1 MIHCVRK
8 MVMRNEM
15 DNKIRFFIL
24 DFVGITL
31 RLSLSLSL
39 SHSFDIKKWWLSF

>member
-24 DFVGITL
+24 DFAGITL

-39 SHSFDIKKWWLSF
+39 YKEVVA